1 MTDNIGLTSDYGTG
15 GLFTNPLIPV
25 EKDIVKIMVRATVAG
40 EMPDEITANL
50 SIAAPNG
57 ETQQYQVQLVP
68 QDGQATGSTEWQAQ
82 KNGRY
87 TVTAKLGPD
96 KTDDETNEDKNVASI
111 ELPVVIPGR
120 KPHFPWFGEV
130 RHLRW
135 ATAWAGGFDKEMTA
149 HWQKRG
155 VMPLAWKWGTNL
167 QGEWDE
173 EKVYEMNC
181 EFGDASGVAVDEC
194 GYYPKPEA
202 HERFATYLRGIMRAK
217 EENPDAFFLM
227 WHAGSLY
234 PEQASLYR
242 GACDLVVLESYVFHW
257 GPEGLGTEN
266 FYDFLDMKMLPAR
279 QTDLLVPTGSGTQ
292 VITSVDL
299 TYPTFHRGMMENIVR
314 HLRRTWPEMR
324 GIGFYGSCTR
334 DATEQQMCEGIANNK
349 FVDQLCHDYFI
360 IPVVTILPGNLWI
373 CRQDDGRYLVTAA
386 VSNIGGMDSGPVT
399 VSIYADDELL
409 KGIQLEQIPAGN
421 NLKENQVRVEASWTP
436 SSGAHKLKVHLGP
449 APGSTVLDGEATAD
463 YYVQ

>member
-1 MTDNIGLTSDYGTG
+1 
-15 GLFTNPLIPV
+15 
-25 EKDIVKIMVRATVAG
+25 
-40 EMPDEITANL
+40 
-50 SIAAPNG
+50 
-57 ETQQYQVQLVP
+57 
-68 QDGQATGSTEWQAQ
+68 
-82 KNGRY
+82 
-87 TVTAKLGPD
+87 
-96 KTDDETNEDKNVASI
+96 
-111 ELPVVIPGR
+111 
-120 KPHFPWFGEV
+120 
-130 RHLRW
+130 
-135 ATAWAGGFDKEMTA
+135 
-149 HWQKRG
+149 
-155 VMPLAWKWGTNL
+155 MPLAWKWGTNL
-167 QGEWDE
+167 PGEWDE

-181 EFGDASGVAVDEC
+181 EFGEASGVAVDEC
-194 GYYPKPEA
+194 GYYPKSEA

-266 FYDFLDMKMLPAR
+266 IYDFLDMKMLPAR

-334 DATEQQMCEGIANNK
+334 DATEQQVCAGIANNK

-360 IPVVTILPGNLWI
+360 IPVVTILPGNLWVH
-373 CRQDDGRYLVTAA
+373 RQDDGSYLVTAA
-386 VSNIGGMDSGPVT
+386 VSNIGGMDSGRVT
-399 VSIYADDELL
+399 VNIYADDELL
-409 KGIQLEQIPAGN
+409 KTIQLEQIPAGN
-421 NLKENQVRVEASWTP
+421 NLKENQVRVEACWTP
-436 SSGAHKLKVHLGP
+436 SGGAHKLKAHLGV
-449 APGSTVLDGEATAD
+449 APGSTVLDGEETAD
-463 YYVQ
+463 YYVP